1 MFIDEAKINIKAG
14 DGGNGL
20 VSFFLLKGS
29 YKKVANGG
37 NGGSGGNI
45 VFATSRSV
53 NTLLGFKKKIHFK
66 AENGQA
72 GMPNNRNGRRGEDLV
87 IYVPVGTV
95 IKEDGS
101 IIADL
106 SEEGKDFI
114 AATGGSGGRGNAN
127 FVSQMRRFPG
137 FAEKGEKIEEKWIS
151 LELRLL
157 ADAALVGFPNA
168 GKSTIISAIS
178 AARPKIASYPFT
190 TLSPNLGVVSHG
202 DDSFVVADI
211 PGIIEGAHKGT
222 GLGDRFLRH
231 ILRAKLLV
239 IVLDASLLLEDKT
252 ETLIGT
258 FDTIRQELKLY
269 DELLSKKDY
278 ITVINKAD
286 LFDKEEICKN
296 AAKYISKKTGRPA
309 LVISAVTGRGLD
321 EMIKTLHEK
330 ITAIREE
337 EHYLREA
344 SKTSSQVSRTY
355 SLATLKKD
363 TGTDLD
369 KLEIIK
375 DGVEFIIKNKKLE
388 KMIAMTDLEN
398 TEALDYLKY
407 RLKKMKIGD
416 RLKKM
421 GIEEGST
428 VIIGN
433 LVFELTE

>member
-14 DGGNGL
+14 DGGSGL
-20 VSFFLLKGS
+20 VSFFALKGS

-45 VFATSRSV
+45 LFAPSRSV
-53 NTLLGFKKKIHFK
+53 NTLIGFKKKIHFK

-95 IKEDGS
+95 IKEGGN

-106 SEEGKDFI
+106 NEEGKDFI

-137 FAEKGEKIEEKWIS
+137 FAEKGEKTEEKWIS

-168 GKSTIISAIS
+168 GKSTIISAVS
-178 AARPKIASYPFT
+178 AARPKIAPYPFT

-202 DDSFVVADI
+202 EDSFVIADI

-231 ILRAKLLV
+231 ILRARLLV
-239 IVLDASLLLEDKT
+239 IVLDASLLLEGEIEGLT
-252 ETLIGT
+252 GT

-296 AAKYISKKTGRPA
+296 AANRISKKTGRPV

-321 EMIKTLHEK
+321 EMIKVLHEK
-330 ITAIREE
+330 ITAIRKE
-337 EHYLREA
+337 EHYLSEA

-363 TGTDLD
+363 AGADSD

-375 DGVEFIIKNKKLE
+375 DGSEFIVKNKKLE
-388 KMIAMTDLEN
+388 KMVAMTDLEN
-398 TEALDYLKY
+398 SEALDYLKY